1 MAQLIELEEATESKE
16 FLQTVKKSNRVREI
30 EVGRSQKL
38 WWIIGGFLALLAIV
52 GIAVAV
58 THSKTDPDTNEKD
71 YSAKDLQATTFKTDP
86 GPEHGNVVE
95 QISGP
100 SARIADISEFPWMT
114 SFGYATGSHWVH
126 FCGGVILSPNCIL
139 TASHCFFRNNMN
151 YYKYSKVRLGDQD
164 LNEPLDN
171 AHAKTYEIRAI
182 IKHPGYKGKGPKND
196 LAVVFTQE
204 KIEFNEKTDKISILD
219 SVNLAFQADA
229 NFSAKFSGWG
239 YLNGHPIPSDNLREA
254 EFTIFSKSYCM
265 PLFFAPKIKDRLNET
280 NILCA
285 GTDVSIFVTLQALS
299 IFYTYFRIHLRLPV
313 KVILDP
319 L

>member
-1 MAQLIELEEATESKE
+1 
-16 FLQTVKKSNRVREI
+16 
-30 EVGRSQKL
+30 
-38 WWIIGGFLALLAIV
+38 
-52 GIAVAV
+52 
-58 THSKTDPDTNEKD
+58 
-71 YSAKDLQATTFKTDP
+71 
-86 GPEHGNVVE
+86 
-95 QISGP
+95 
-100 SARIADISEFPWMT
+100 
-114 SFGYATGSHWVH
+114 
-126 FCGGVILSPNCIL
+126 
-139 TASHCFFRNNMN
+139 MN

-239 YLNGHPIPSDNLREA
+239 YLNGNPTPSDNLREA
-254 EFTIFSKSYCM
+254 EFTMFSKSYCM
-265 PLFFAPKIKDRLNET
+265 PLFSAPKIKDRLNET

-285 GTDVSIFVTLQALS
+285 GTDVSIFVTLQAIS

-313 KVILDP
+313 KGILDP